1 MARRPEAG
9 DNPARSQGRR
19 ESVRLSL
26 FERIVWGRVILWG
39 ALGMTVLAGT
49 LFAWRRTEEFF
60 IRDNRFQLSEPADF
74 AGQSP
79 SLKVEGLHYASPSQ
93 IRHVFAP
100 DFGRSLYLVPA
111 NQRRQELLAIDWVER
126 ASVSKVWPN
135 TVRVRIEE
143 RRPVAFIHLPPSRKT
158 GLSEFA
164 LIDKDGFILRPKM
177 AARFTLP
184 VIGGIRESEGR
195 DDRRAR
201 VRRVLSMLE
210 ALGHQADHISEVD
223 ASDPNNLVVAEHL
236 DGRVLS
242 LMMGDEN
249 YSSRMS
255 NFLNNYNEIRMKRPD
270 STTFDLRVDNLITVV
285 GDPKNVQ

>member
-1 MARRPEAG
+1 MARRPEAN
-9 DNPARSQGRR
+9 DKMARSQGRR
-19 ESVRLSL
+19 EAARSSL

-49 LFAWRRTEEFF
+49 MFAWHRTGEFL
-60 IRDNRFQLSEPADF
+60 ISDNRFQLLEPAEF
-74 AGQSP
+74 EGQSP

-111 NQRRQELLAIDWVER
+111 SQRRQELLAIDWVEK
-126 ASVSKVWPN
+126 ASVSKIWPD
-135 TVRVRIEE
+135 TVRVRIVE
-143 RRPVAFIHLPPSRKT
+143 RRPVAFIHLPANRKT

-184 VIGGIRESEGR
+184 VVGGIRESEDR

-201 VRRVLSMLE
+201 VQRVLSMLD

-223 ASDPNNLVVAEHL
+223 AADPNNLVVAEHI
-236 DGRVLS
+236 DNRVLS

-255 NFLNNYNEIRMKRPD
+255 NFLNNYNEIRTKRPD
-270 STTFDLRVDNLITVV
+270 ATNFDLRVDNLITVV
-285 GDPKNVQ
+285 GAPKNVK

>member
-1 MARRPEAG
+1 MARRPEAS
-9 DNPARSQGRR
+9 DSSARSQGRR
-19 ESVRLSL
+19 EAERPSL
-26 FERIVWGRVILWG
+26 FDKIAWSRVILWG
-39 ALGMTVLAGT
+39 ALGMTVLVGT
-49 LFAWRRTEEFF
+49 LFAWHRTEEFF
-60 IRDNRFQLSEPADF
+60 IRDSRFQLSEPTEF

-100 DFGRSLYLVPA
+100 DFGRSLYLVPV
-111 NQRRQELLAIDWVER
+111 NRRRQELLAIDWVEE
-126 ASVSKVWPN
+126 ASVSKIWPD
-135 TVRVRIEE
+135 TVRVRVQE

-177 AARFTLP
+177 AAQFTLP
-184 VIGGIRESEGR
+184 VIGGIRESEDR
-195 DDRRAR
+195 EDRRAR
-201 VRRVLSMLE
+201 VQRVLSMLD
-210 ALGHQADHISEVD
+210 ALGHQADRISEVD

-236 DGRVLS
+236 DNRVLS

>member
-9 DNPARSQGRR
+9 DSSSQSQSRR
-19 ESVRLSL
+19 ASGKPS
-26 FERIVWGRVILWG
+26 FFDRIVWGRVILWG
-39 ALGMTVLAGT
+39 ALGMTVFVGT
-49 LFAWRRTEEFF
+49 LFAWHRAEEFF

-93 IRHVFAP
+93 VRRVFAP

-111 NQRRQELLAIDWVER
+111 NRRRQELLAIDWVEK
-126 ASVSKVWPN
+126 ASVSKVWPD

-143 RRPVAFIHLPPSRKT
+143 RRPVAFIHLPPNRKT

-164 LIDKDGFILRPKM
+164 LIDKDGYILRPKM

-184 VIGGIRESEGR
+184 VIGGIRESEDR
-195 DDRRAR
+195 EDRRAR
-201 VRRVLSMLE
+201 VQRVLSMLD

-223 ASDPNNLVVAEHL
+223 VSDPNNLVVAEHL
-236 DGRVLS
+236 VDRVLS

-255 NFLNNYNEIRMKRPD
+255 NFLSNYNEIRRKRPD

-285 GDPKNVQ
+285 GDSKHVQ